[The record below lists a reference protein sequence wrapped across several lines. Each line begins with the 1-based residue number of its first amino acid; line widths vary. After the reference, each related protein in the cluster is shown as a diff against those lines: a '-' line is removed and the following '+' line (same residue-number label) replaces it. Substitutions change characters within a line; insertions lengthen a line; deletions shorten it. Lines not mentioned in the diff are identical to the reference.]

1 MSKSALRE
9 QLKKK
14 GQTLRIQPVEFPDR
28 GLTLYV
34 RNITSTQYGI
44 YESMATSLGE
54 DGKVNLERRNQR
66 EKLLVFALCDEKGER
81 LYGDDEVLELGA
93 IDAEIMNVCF
103 ERAATLNHLTKAA
116 KEAAKNGSAPGPV
129 GDSPT
134 A

>member
-9 QLKKK
+9 QLKKR
-14 GQTLRIQPVEFPDR
+14 GQTLRIKPVEFPDR

-34 RNITSTQYGI
+34 RNITSTQYGLF
-44 YESMATSLGE
+44 EASSTSVAD
-54 DGKVNLERRNQR
+54 DGKVNFERRNHR

-81 LYGDDEVLELGA
+81 LYEDDDILELGGL
-93 IDAEIMNVCF
+93 DADVL
-103 ERAATLNHLTKAA
+103 RACYDAAAGLNGLTKAA
-116 KEAAKNGSAPGPV
+116 KEAAKNASAPGPV